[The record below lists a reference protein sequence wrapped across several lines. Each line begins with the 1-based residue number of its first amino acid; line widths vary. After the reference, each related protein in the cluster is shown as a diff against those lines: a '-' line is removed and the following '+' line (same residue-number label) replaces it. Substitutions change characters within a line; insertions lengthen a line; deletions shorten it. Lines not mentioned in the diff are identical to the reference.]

1 MKNKLFDIYLLMF
14 CIQLY
19 IYEVTNTTSRIEN
32 FVFTVLTCV
41 EIYTKNI
48 YLTFENRTVCT
59 KSNLIGF
66 I

>member
-41 EIYTKNI
+41 FYTKNI
-48 YLTFENRTVCT
+48 YLTFKNRNVCT